1 MLDRFLRDE
10 RPRLMRQA
18 RSHSRRPEDADDAL
32 GDACVQF
39 LRSYDGP
46 AGEDALRWMLL
57 VIKRCAWAIG
67 RKSQARETRH
77 GGAEYEATVANV
89 DAPGPAELVERAE
102 ETAQMV
108 ELIENLKPDE
118 RTALILL
125 GLGCSRAEIRELRG
139 WSAAKVH
146 RCIVEGREQVRR
158 LLERGDS

>member
-1 MLDRFLRDE
+1 
-10 RPRLMRQA
+10 MRQA

-32 GDACVQF
+32 GDACLQF

-46 AGEDALRWMLL
+46 IGEDALRWMLI

-67 RKSQARETRH
+67 RKGQARETRQ
-77 GGAEYEATVANV
+77 GGAESEATVADA
-89 DAPGPAELVERAE
+89 DAPSPAELVERAE
-102 ETAQMV
+102 ETAQVV

-125 GLGCSRAEIRELRG
+125 GLGCSRAEIRNLRG

-146 RCIVEGREQVRR
+146 RCIVEGRERVRR
-158 LLERGDS
+158 LLERGDI